1 MKKSLIKKYAR
12 VIANK
17 GIGLRK
23 GQQVVVNAPV
33 SAYPFVELLVEEIY

>member
-1 MKKSLIKKYAR
+1 MNKKLIRKYAN

-33 SAYPFVELLVEEIY
+33 ASEP